1 MIDLRRLKVLRAV
14 AHYGTITAAAQA
26 MHFTTSAASQQ
37 IRQLGRDLGV
47 VLLEPHGRRV
57 RLTPAARSLLAH
69 ADAIEARW
77 EQAEIDLRSSGDEPA
92 GTLRLCG
99 IPTAVAA
106 LLAPVVA
113 PLRDRYPR
121 LTVQVQEVEQERG
134 FDLLFNGEV
143 DLAVLE
149 ATTTSPPLSDPRFDQ
164 RPLVD
169 DVFDLAVPAGHP
181 FAGREDVRLEEAA
194 GEDWIVQELACSCR
208 EHTFSACGSAGFTPK
223 IVHNALAW
231 SAFAHLIA
239 HGLGVALVPHLADLP
254 GHLPVV
260 RVPLAGS
267 PAPSRKLL
275 TCTRAGGHE
284 HPAIAAAVAQ
294 LETVTR
300 ETPAP
305 GSAVCRTGAGVSL
318 FPN

>member
-1 MIDLRRLKVLRAV
+1 MIDLRRLRVLRAV

-26 MHFTTSAASQQ
+26 LHFTTSAASQQ
-37 IRQLGRDLGV
+37 IRQLGRDLDV

-92 GTLRLCG
+92 GTLRICG

-106 LLAPVVA
+106 LLASVVR

-121 LTVQVQEVEQERG
+121 LSVRIQEVEQDRG
-134 FDLLFNGEV
+134 FNMLFDGEV

-149 ATTTSPPLSDPRFDQ
+149 ATTTNPPAGDPRFEQ

-169 DVFDLAVPAGHP
+169 DVFDLAVPADHP
-181 FAGREDVRLEEAA
+181 FAARESVTLAETA
-194 GEDWIVQELACSCR
+194 GEDWIIQELTCSCR
-208 EHTFSACGSAGFTPK
+208 EHTLSACGAAGFTPK
-223 IVHNALAW
+223 IVHNALEW
-231 SAFAHLIA
+231 SAFGHLIA
-239 HGLGVALVPHLADLP
+239 NGLGVALVPRLADLP
-254 GHLPVV
+254 AHLPVV
-260 RVPLAGS
+260 RVRLTGS
-267 PAPSRKLL
+267 PTPSRKLL

-284 HPAIAAAVAQ
+284 HPAIAAAVTELA
-294 LETVTR
+294 T
-300 ETPAP
+300 
-305 GSAVCRTGAGVSL
+305 VSL
-318 FPN
+318 RESRVQA